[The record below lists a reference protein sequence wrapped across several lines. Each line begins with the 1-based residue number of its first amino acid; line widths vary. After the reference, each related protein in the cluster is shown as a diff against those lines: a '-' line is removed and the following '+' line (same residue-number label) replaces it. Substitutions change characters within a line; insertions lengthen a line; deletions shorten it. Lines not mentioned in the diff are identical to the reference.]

1 MKIIQDEK
9 GTVWTAV
16 TFLIIFIWL
25 LIVSVL
31 KVINS
36 QYRDMNKVKMSAA
49 AFHLAEAGITKG
61 LWELSKGNTGY
72 RGEKGTKLDIGAFSV
87 DVRSRNGQFIITST
101 GYIPDMKHVRAKS
114 VVRASAEKDG
124 KGVYRTVIWQKL

>member
-9 GTVWTAV
+9 GSVWTFT
-16 TFLIIFIWL
+16 TFLIIFCWL
-25 LIVSVL
+25 LIISVL
-31 KVINS
+31 NVINS
-36 QYRDMNKVKMSAA
+36 QYRAMNNIKMSAA

-101 GYIPDMKHVRAKS
+101 GYIPDMKHVRAKKIIR
-114 VVRASAEKDG
+114 VAAEKDG